1 MGLFLPPPT
10 GFPSDNVP
18 DPEHFLSYK
27 GIDSRGSACQ
37 YYKAIGAVKGCDAH
51 GIFVGAINVEDW
63 KRTVKIGSYAAPGTT
78 EYVATFINQV
88 DLNLTRNHHSISYG
102 PNHTAAYVCN
112 HLGPPS
118 LDSTQAEINTA
129 IDNAVAGKN
138 LVACVMMD
146 SIATAGVNGGKPY
159 TRFLIFGPSG
169 ELLPSIN
176 LDGRRE
182 KFVPGVCVAC
192 HGGDKYVGRFPE
204 NGGGGANIGSHFL
217 PYDIGNFAFSDKP
230 G

>member
-1 MGLFLPPPT
+1 MQ
-10 GFPSDNVP
+10 
-18 DPEHFLSYK
+18 
-27 GIDSRGSACQ
+27 ACDDE
-37 YYKAIGAVKGCDAH
+37 GN
-51 GIFVGAINVEDW
+51 FSGAINVEDW
-63 KRTVKIGSYAAPGTT
+63 RRTVKIGAYATPGTPEYAAT
-78 EYVATFINQV
+78 YINQV

-102 PNHTAAYVCN
+102 PSDTAAYVCN

-118 LDSTQAEINTA
+118 LDSTQDEINTA
-129 IDNAVAGKN
+129 IDNAVNNKN

-146 SIATAGVNGGKPY
+146 YMVSPGVNGDQPF

-192 HGGDKYVGRFPE
+192 HGGDKYAGKFPE
-204 NGGGGANIGSHFL
+204 DGSGAA
-217 PYDIGNFAFSDKP
+217 DIGAP
-230 G
+230 